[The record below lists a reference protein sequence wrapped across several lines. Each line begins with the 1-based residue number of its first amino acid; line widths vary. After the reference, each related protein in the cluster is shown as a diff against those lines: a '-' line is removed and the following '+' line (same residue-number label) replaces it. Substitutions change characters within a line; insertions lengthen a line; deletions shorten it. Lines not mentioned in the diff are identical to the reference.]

1 MFELEQSLELHQT
14 LSPQQIQSLQ
24 ILAYTNQEL
33 EEFLKNEYFENPL
46 LENTIDKQGEM
57 LQNLETLYENDEG
70 YRREYITD
78 DDEEEPRREIRARE
92 GLSIRQIVLE
102 QLVHRT
108 DLSKREWDII
118 ESLIQFVNEQ
128 GFLDYDPTEIALDL
142 GFARDEV
149 QHCLEIL
156 KGLEPAGLFASG
168 IEECLIIQLQRQGVS
183 DDILFSLIRDHMDEI
198 LSGRFSNASRSL
210 RISTGQVKKYLRII
224 STLQPYPIMDRHTD
238 SVEYIVPDIIIKKEK
253 GGEWEVELND
263 SWMGEYRCN
272 EYYVRMMKTTADP
285 ELKEYFEEKLRRA
298 VFIMSCVEK
307 RRETLVNICR
317 AILQLQEE
325 HFLNGAPITPMLMRE
340 VAELAG
346 INSSTVSRAVQGKY
360 IQYRKTG
367 LLRDFFSGKA
377 IEGSEVSGRE
387 IRNILADMIREEDR
401 EAPLSDMQIVNEMEK
416 LGITISRRTVTKY
429 RKQMGLPDS
438 RHRI

>member
-78 DDEEEPRREIRARE
+78 DDDEEPRREIRARE
-92 GLSIRQIVLE
+92 KTSIRQIVLE
-102 QLVHRT
+102 QLAHR
-108 DLSKREWDII
+108 DLTRREWDII
-118 ESLIQFVNEQ
+118 ESLIQFVNDQ
-128 GFLDYDPTEIALDL
+128 GFLDYDPTDIAVDM
-142 GFARDEV
+142 GFAREEV
-149 QHCLEIL
+149 LRCLAIL
-156 KGLEPAGLFASG
+156 KELEPAGLFASG
-168 IEECLIIQLQRQGVS
+168 IEECLIIQLRRQGTEDEV
-183 DDILFSLIRDHMDEI
+183 LFRLIRDHMQEI

-210 RISTGQVKKYLRII
+210 GISTSQVKKYLRVI
-224 STLQPYPIMDRHTD
+224 SQLQPYPILEREAGD
-238 SVEYIVPDIIIKKEK
+238 VEYIVPDIIIKKER
-253 GGEWEVELND
+253 GGDWEVELND

-272 EYYVRMMKTTADP
+272 EYYVRMMRTTKDP

-298 VFIMSCVEK
+298 VFIMNCVEK

-317 AILQLQEE
+317 AILRLQED
-325 HFLNGAPITPMLMRE
+325 HFLNGTPIAPMLMRE
-340 VAELAG
+340 VAEEAG
-346 INSSTVSRAVQGKY
+346 INGSTVSRAVQGKY
-360 IQYRKTG
+360 IMYRKTE

-387 IRNILADMIREEDR
+387 IRNILADMIRKEDR
-401 EAPLSDMQIVNEMEK
+401 ENPLSDMQIVEEMEK
-416 LGITISRRTVTKY
+416 QGISISRRTVNKY
-429 RKQMGLPDS
+429 RKLMGIPDS